1 MQVVSFKEEQR
12 CADKTVWSE
21 VWPKCAM
28 ETEAWPNFFALNKLP
43 CLSMSLSRCVLVV
56 VARSPR
62 SEVVLQIDA
71 YRLLYYRVYIR
82 IEIEPVA

>member
-1 MQVVSFKEEQR
+1 MLTKGCGARSGLNVLWKPIGV
-12 CADKTVWSE
+12 
-21 VWPKCAM
+21 